1 MSMQYRPLGRTGI
14 DVSAVCLGTMTW
26 GEQNTEAE
34 AHAQL
39 DAAVDAGINFIDT
52 AEMYPVPPR
61 AETYGLTERYIGS
74 WLRARGGRERLVLA
88 TKVMSRSDDLRYV
101 RSGETRLDRANIEAA
116 VDASLERLQTDYID
130 LYQLHWPD
138 RRSNYFGQLGY
149 TPVDDDDPVP
159 LEETLAVLD
168 DLVRAGKV
176 RQVGLSNETPWGAM
190 RCLCLA
196 EAGRGPRMA
205 SIQNPYS
212 LLNRSFEVGL
222 AEVAI
227 REQLGLLAY
236 SPLAFGTLTGKY
248 LRGARPEGSRLALF
262 DRFTRYTRN
271 PEAETATAAYVEL
284 ARRHGLDPAQMA
296 LAYVLGRPFVTSV
309 IVGATDLSQL
319 ATDIA
324 SIDVCL
330 GDEVL
335 AGIEAIHERCP
346 NPCP

>member
-1 MSMQYRPLGRTGI
+1 METRPLGRTGI
-14 DVSAVCLGTMTW
+14 EVSAICLGTMTW

-39 DAAVDAGINFIDT
+39 DAAVDAGINFVDT

-74 WLRARGGRERLVLA
+74 WLKRRGGRERIVLA
-88 TKVMSRSDDLRYV
+88 TKVMSRSDDLDYV
-101 RSGETRLDRANIEAA
+101 RSGDTRLDRANIEAA
-116 VDASLERLQTDYID
+116 VDASLQRLQTDYID

-138 RRSNYFGQLGY
+138 RRSNYFGRLGY
-149 TPVDDDDPVP
+149 VHADDDDAIP
-159 LEETLAVLD
+159 LEETLDVLD
-168 DLVRAGKV
+168 GLVRAGKV
-176 RQVGLSNETPWGAM
+176 RHVGISNETPWGAM
-190 RCLCLA
+190 RWLCLA

-212 LLNRSFEVGL
+212 LLNRTFEIGL
-222 AEVAI
+222 AEIAI

-262 DRFTRYTRN
+262 DRFTRYTRH

-309 IVGATDLSQL
+309 IVGATDLGQL
-319 ATDIA
+319 RTDIA
-324 SIDVCL
+324 SIELRLPDDVV
-330 GDEVL
+330 D
-335 AGIEAIHERCP
+335 GIEAIHRRCP